1 MRVLRLSM
9 QVALFIMFFLFI
21 ACTATKF
28 SDTWKDVT
36 YQGPPKKIF
45 VINMFKDPSIRRL
58 FEDEIVKALKDHNVD
73 AVVKYTVVPTDT
85 VVSDMDF
92 IATQAK
98 EVGADTVLI
107 TRPVGTPRQDL
118 TGALTVHINTRT
130 DVYDMKSNK
139 LISFATAETKIR
151 EGSTD
156 LQHYLNVVPSFAKD
170 LVHQLSKAGLF

>member
-36 YQGPPKKIF
+36 YQGPPKKIL

-58 FEDEIVKALKDHNVD
+58 FEDEIVKTLKDHNVD

-107 TRPVGTPRQDL
+107 TRPAGTRAVGTGDL
-118 TGALTVHINTRT
+118 SVYINTRT
-130 DVYDMKSNK
+130 DVYDVKTNK